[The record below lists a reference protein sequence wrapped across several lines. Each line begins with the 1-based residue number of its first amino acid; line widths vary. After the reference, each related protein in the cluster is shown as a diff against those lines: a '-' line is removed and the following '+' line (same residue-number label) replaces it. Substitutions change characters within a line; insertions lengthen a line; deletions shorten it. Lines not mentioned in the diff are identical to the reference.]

1 VAGAAVAMGGGAIW
15 SMHFIAMIACRLPV
29 PVTYDVTLTLASLFV
44 AIVVTGAG
52 LYTVGRGVSSVGR
65 LLAGGVFTGLGV
77 AGMHYTGMAAMHLP
91 ASTTYRPVLVAASVL
106 IAIVAAT
113 AALWIAFNMRGGL
126 QRLLSSL
133 VMGSAVCGMH
143 YTAMAAAVFTP
154 TDRFA
159 VSPDGVLKSNDLGFM
174 VFGITLFVLVLLS
187 MGSRIIERMQT
198 EERLR
203 RAHDELE
210 RQVAERTAE
219 LASANDF
226 LRQVINTNP
235 NLIFAKD
242 REGRFT
248 LVNQAVA
255 DAYGT
260 TIEELVG
267 KRDADFNSKAD
278 EVEPF
283 LEADREVMD
292 SLCEKRIPEE
302 RVTDST
308 GKVRWLQTVKRPII
322 GHDGTANQILGV
334 ATDITERK
342 ELEGQLRQ
350 SQKMEAIGTLAGGVA
365 HDFNNLLT
373 PILGYSELLLGAM
386 EADSPFRVDVA
397 EIKRAGERAASLTRQ
412 LLAFSRKQLVELRV
426 LDLKTII
433 ADFDKMLRRLVGEDI
448 ELVTLTDPLLGHV
461 KADRGQIDQI
471 LMNLAVNARDAM
483 PRGGKLTIESRN
495 VDLEYRYA
503 RENFQIE
510 PGPYVMLA
518 VSDTGTGMDAE
529 TRARI
534 FEPFFTTK
542 EKGRGT
548 GLGLSTVYGIV
559 KQSGGYIWVDTEP
572 GLGAGVKIYL
582 PRVDLEVSRIQPT
595 DLPRSLSGKETIL
608 LVEDEEA
615 VRRLTS
621 SVLSRHGYTVL
632 EACNGEEAMRIAAE
646 GDGGIDLVLTDG
658 VMPGMAVG
666 DLVAGIRSA
675 RPQATILVM
684 SGYTGEAIIRRGILE
699 LDIPFLE
706 KPFTSTAL
714 LRKVRD
720 VLDAQE
726 VEFVPRE
733 LHSP

>member
-1 VAGAAVAMGGGAIW
+1 
-15 SMHFIAMIACRLPV
+15 
-29 PVTYDVTLTLASLFV
+29 
-44 AIVVTGAG
+44 
-52 LYTVGRGVSSVGR
+52 
-65 LLAGGVFTGLGV
+65 
-77 AGMHYTGMAAMHLP
+77 
-91 ASTTYRPVLVAASVL
+91 
-106 IAIVAAT
+106 
-113 AALWIAFNMRGGL
+113 
-126 QRLLSSL
+126 
-133 VMGSAVCGMH
+133 
-143 YTAMAAAVFTP
+143 
-154 TDRFA
+154 
-159 VSPDGVLKSNDLGFM
+159 
-174 VFGITLFVLVLLS
+174 
-187 MGSRIIERMQT
+187 
-198 EERLR
+198 
-203 RAHDELE
+203 
-210 RQVAERTAE
+210 
-219 LASANDF
+219 
-226 LRQVINTNP
+226 
-235 NLIFAKD
+235 
-242 REGRFT
+242 
-248 LVNQAVA
+248 
-255 DAYGT
+255 
-260 TIEELVG
+260 
-267 KRDADFNSKAD
+267 
-278 EVEPF
+278 
-283 LEADREVMD
+283 
-292 SLCEKRIPEE
+292 
-302 RVTDST
+302 
-308 GKVRWLQTVKRPII
+308 
-322 GHDGTANQILGV
+322 
-334 ATDITERK
+334 
-342 ELEGQLRQ
+342 
-350 SQKMEAIGTLAGGVA
+350 
-365 HDFNNLLT
+365 
-373 PILGYSELLLGAM
+373 
-386 EADSPFRVDVA
+386 
-397 EIKRAGERAASLTRQ
+397 
-412 LLAFSRKQLVELRV
+412 
-426 LDLKTII
+426 
-433 ADFDKMLRRLVGEDI
+433 
-448 ELVTLTDPLLGHV
+448 
-461 KADRGQIDQI
+461 
-471 LMNLAVNARDAM
+471 
-483 PRGGKLTIESRN
+483 
-495 VDLEYRYA
+495 
-503 RENFQIE
+503 
-510 PGPYVMLA
+510 
-518 VSDTGTGMDAE
+518 MDAE